1 MTQAKS
7 GDIVKLQY
15 TGRLD
20 DNSVFE
26 TSVDRD
32 PRTELLHY
40 FLDNRRIYCYNL
52 FVFCLGVFLASL
64 EVYPSIR
71 MMRESLFTGLLG
83 LRRTL

>member
-32 PRTELLHY
+32 IP
-40 FLDNRRIYCYNL
+40 NRVAPL
-52 FVFCLGVFLASL
+52 FS
-64 EVYPSIR
+64 
-71 MMRESLFTGLLG
+71 
-83 LRRTL
+83 